1 MYLYIYTFTYVYV
14 FIYVLCIHIYVFMY
28 IHTYM
33 WDIYISLTHRCLHF
47 LFLSFRSHRQNFNS
61 ISTVFSLAYI
71 SASSLLKFL
80 LIYFKWQE
88 SFSLNPFFKMTILCL
103 KALVLPLSLKKA
115 SNANLEIS
123 TILISHISNTEEIF
137 Y

>member
-1 MYLYIYTFTYVYV
+1 MYYVYIC
-14 FIYVLCIHIYVFMY
+14 IYVYTHIYVRY
-28 IHTYM
+28 IYL
-33 WDIYISLTHRCLHF
+33 SLTHRCLHF

-88 SFSLNPFFKMTILCL
+88 SFSLNPLFKMTILCL

-123 TILISHISNTEEIF
+123 TILISHISNVEEIF